1 MAKIMGFSAMER
13 TISGVTSL
21 APETP
26 MKTSAPRMAP
36 ASGPPDAA
44 RVREL
49 RELGLVPREALAPG
63 VNGAAAV
70 ADDYVARAE
79 GEEHLRYRGAR
90 PRRGPFMTM
99 RASASSLPASLSA
112 FVRAAETTM
121 AVPCWSSWKTGM
133 SSASWSRRS
142 ISKQRGALMSS
153 RLIPP

>member
-70 ADDYVARAE
+70 ADDYVGAPRARSIFVIAVP
-79 GEEHLRYRGAR
+79 GRAGAR
-90 PRRGPFMTM
+90 
-99 RASASSLPASLSA
+99 L
-112 FVRAAETTM
+112 
-121 AVPCWSSWKTGM
+121 
-133 SSASWSRRS
+133 
-142 ISKQRGALMSS
+142 
-153 RLIPP
+153 